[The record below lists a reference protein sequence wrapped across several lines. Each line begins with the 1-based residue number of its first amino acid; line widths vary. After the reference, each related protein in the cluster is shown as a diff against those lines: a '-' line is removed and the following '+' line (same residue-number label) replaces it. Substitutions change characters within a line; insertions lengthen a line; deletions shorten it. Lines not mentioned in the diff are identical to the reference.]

1 VEIEALAALKALSLL
16 GKSLNVK
23 MKPLKAINHFFV
35 KYKWHFLGGLLF
47 VALSTIFR
55 SYQGVIVREG
65 TNEVLNSIEKGKV
78 SDSMIFVW
86 AGLKMIGFAL
96 ISGGFL
102 FLTRQTLIVMSRHI
116 EYDQKNDLYHHY
128 QTLDAQFYK
137 QNTTGDLMN
146 RISEDVGRVR
156 MYTGPAIMYLVNT
169 IATVITVLSFMLS
182 VNQSLTWLVFL
193 PLPILAY
200 FIYIISDLIN
210 KRSLEAQA
218 KLSDLTSQAQE
229 TFSGIRLIKAYNRED
244 YHGEEMLNKSQD
256 YKTIALRLARTE
268 AMFAPTMLFLVAL
281 SSLITV
287 WYGGKL
293 VIEGKIA
300 YGNITEFIYYIFQL
314 TWPFASLGWITSLIQ
329 RAAAS
334 QKRINEFFDTEP
346 LIKSANNDV
355 YAITGNIEFKNVSF
369 VYPENKITA
378 LKNINFTLKSGQT
391 LGITGSVGSGK
402 STLLNL
408 LARQYDVSSGLITV
422 DGRDLKNHNLQLIR
436 SNMGFVP
443 QEVILFSDTIKNNIA
458 FGLKG
463 TKVKEE
469 NIINSAKSAQV
480 HTNIIDFPDKYET
493 VIGERG
499 ITLSGGQKQR
509 ISIARAIISEPKIL
523 VFDDCLS
530 AVDSET
536 EHLILEEL
544 KRLMIGKTSL
554 IVSHRISSIKHA
566 DLILYLKDGEISES
580 GTHEELLAKKGDYF
594 KLHQLQ
600 NN

>member
-1 VEIEALAALKALSLL
+1 MRSLKAL
-16 GKSLNVK
+16 
-23 MKPLKAINHFFV
+23 NHFFV
-35 KYKWHFLGGLLF
+35 KYKWHFLGGMLF
-47 VALSTIFR
+47 VTLSTIFR
-55 SYQGVIVREG
+55 AYQGVIVREG
-65 TNEVLNSIEKGKV
+65 TNEVLKAIDTGLT
-78 SDSMIFVW
+78 SDPMQFLWYGI
-86 AGLKMIGFAL
+86 KMIAFAL

-116 EYDQKNDLYHHY
+116 EYDQKNEIYDHY
-128 QTLDAQFYK
+128 QKLDIKFYK

-146 RISEDVGRVR
+146 RISEDVGKVR

-169 IATVITVLSFMLS
+169 TATIITVLSFMLS

-193 PLPILAY
+193 PLPVLAY
-200 FIYIISDLIN
+200 IIYVISDLIN
-210 KRSLEAQA
+210 KRSLEVQA

-229 TFSGIRLIKAYNRED
+229 TFSGIRLIKAYSRETYYGDEMLSKSED
-244 YHGEEMLNKSQD
+244 YKG
-256 YKTIALRLARTE
+256 IALRLAKIQ

-281 SSLITV
+281 STLITI

-293 VIEGKIA
+293 VIENKIQ

-314 TWPFASLGWITSLIQ
+314 TWPFASLGWVSSLIQ

-334 QKRINEFFDTEP
+334 QQRINEFLDTEP
-346 LIKSANNDV
+346 NIKNPSNEV
-355 YAITGNIEFKNVSF
+355 YPVEGNIEFKEVNF
-369 VYPENKITA
+369 TYPENNVVA
-378 LKNINFTLKSGQT
+378 LKNFSFKIKSGQT
-391 LGITGSVGSGK
+391 LGVTGSVGSGK

-408 LARQYDVSSGLITV
+408 LARQYDVTAGSITI
-422 DGRDLKNHNLQLIR
+422 DGKDIREHNLQLVR
-436 SNMGFVP
+436 SSMGFVP
-443 QEVILFSDTIKNNIA
+443 QEVLLFSDSIKNNIA

-463 TKVKEE
+463 TVPKEE
-469 NIINSAKSAQV
+469 DIINSAKLAQV
-480 HTNIIDFPDKYET
+480 HDNIVGFPDKYET
-493 VIGERG
+493 IIGERG

-509 ISIARAIISEPKIL
+509 ISIARAILSSPKIL

-544 KRLMIGKTSL
+544 KKLMQGRTSL

-566 DLILYLKDGEISES
+566 DLILYLKDGEIIES
-580 GTHEELLAKKGDYF
+580 GTHQQLLAKKGEYY
-594 KLHQLQ
+594 KLNQLQ

>member
-1 VEIEALAALKALSLL
+1 M
-16 GKSLNVK
+16 KS
-23 MKPLKAINHFFV
+23 LKAINHFFV
-35 KYKWHFLGGLLF
+35 KYKWHFLGGMLF

-55 SYQGVIVREG
+55 TYQGVIVREG
-65 TNEVLNSIEKGKV
+65 TNEVLKAIDSKIT
-78 SDSMIFVW
+78 SDPMLFVW
-86 AGLKMIGFAL
+86 FGVKMIGFAL
-96 ISGGFL
+96 VSGGFL

-116 EYDQKNDLYHHY
+116 EYDQKNDIYEHY
-128 QTLDAQFYK
+128 QKLDITFYK

-169 IATVITVLSFMLS
+169 LATVITVLSFMLN

-200 FIYIISDLIN
+200 FIYIISDRIN
-210 KRSLEAQA
+210 KRSLEVQA

-229 TFSGIRLIKAYNRED
+229 TFSGIRLIKAYNRETYYSD
-244 YHGEEMLNKSQD
+244 EMLNKSEG
-256 YKTIALRLARTE
+256 YKTIALRLARIQ

-281 SSLITV
+281 STLITI

-293 VIEGKIA
+293 VIENKIQ
-300 YGNITEFIYYIFQL
+300 YGNITEFIYYIFML

-334 QKRINEFFDTEP
+334 QERINEFLDTVPNISSPTNEQYEVEG
-346 LIKSANNDV
+346 S
-355 YAITGNIEFKNVSF
+355 IEFKNVSF
-369 VYPENKITA
+369 VYPENNVQA
-378 LKNINFTLKSGQT
+378 LKNISFKIASGQT

-402 STLLNL
+402 STILNL
-408 LARQYDVSSGLITV
+408 LARQYDVTSGSISI
-422 DGRDLKNHNLQLIR
+422 DGKNVKEHNLQLIR

-443 QEVILFSDTIKNNIA
+443 QEVLLFSDTIKNNIA

-463 TKVKEE
+463 TIPKEE
-469 NIINSAKSAQV
+469 DVVNSARSAQV
-480 HTNIIDFPDKYET
+480 HENIMSFPDKYET

-509 ISIARAIISEPKIL
+509 ISIARAIISSPKIL

-544 KRLMIGKTSL
+544 KKIMVGKTSL

-566 DLILYLKDGEISES
+566 DVILYLKDGEIIES
-580 GTHEELLAKKGDYF
+580 GTHEQLLSKKGEYYQ
-594 KLHQLQ
+594 LNQLQ

>member
-1 VEIEALAALKALSLL
+1 
-16 GKSLNVK
+16 
-23 MKPLKAINHFFV
+23 
-35 KYKWHFLGGLLF
+35 
-47 VALSTIFR
+47 
-55 SYQGVIVREG
+55 
-65 TNEVLNSIEKGKV
+65 
-78 SDSMIFVW
+78 
-86 AGLKMIGFAL
+86 
-96 ISGGFL
+96 
-102 FLTRQTLIVMSRHI
+102 
-116 EYDQKNDLYHHY
+116 
-128 QTLDAQFYK
+128 
-137 QNTTGDLMN
+137 
-146 RISEDVGRVR
+146 VGRVR

-210 KRSLEAQA
+210 KRSLEVQA
-218 KLSDLTSQAQE
+218 KLSDLTAQAQE
-229 TFSGIRLIKAYNRED
+229 TFSGIRLIKAYNRENYYSD
-244 YHGEEMLNKSQD
+244 EMLNKSQD
-256 YKTIALRLARTE
+256 YKSIALRLARTE

-281 SSLITV
+281 STLITV

-293 VIEGKIA
+293 VIDGKIA

-334 QKRINEFFDTEP
+334 QQRINEFLDTEP
-346 LIKSANNDV
+346 LIKTTNNDV
-355 YAITGNIEFKNVSF
+355 YAIAGNVEFKNVSF
-369 VYPENKITA
+369 TYPENNITA
-378 LKNINFTLKSGQT
+378 LKNISFAIKNGQT

-408 LARQYDVSSGLITV
+408 LARQYDVSSGQISV
-422 DGRDLKNHNLQLIR
+422 DGKNIKDHNLQLIR

-463 TKVKEE
+463 NKVKEE
-469 NIINSAKSAQV
+469 NIIKSAKSAQV
-480 HTNIIDFPDKYET
+480 HNNIIDFPDKYET

-554 IVSHRISSIKHA
+554 IVSHRLSSIKHA
-566 DLILYLKDGEISES
+566 DLILYLTNGEIAES
-580 GTHEELLAKKGDYF
+580 GTHEELLAKKGEYF

>member
-1 VEIEALAALKALSLL
+1 MKALKA
-16 GKSLNVK
+16 V
-23 MKPLKAINHFFV
+23 NHFFV
-35 KYKWHFLGGLLF
+35 KYKWHFLGGMLF

-55 SYQGVIVREG
+55 TYQGVIVRDG
-65 TNEVLNSIEKGKV
+65 TNEVLKAIERGHA
-78 SDSMIFVW
+78 DDPMIFVW
-86 AGLKMIGFAL
+86 YGLKMIGFAL

-116 EYDQKNDLYHHY
+116 EYDQKNDIYEHY
-128 QTLDAQFYK
+128 QKLDTQFYK

-182 VNQSLTWLVFL
+182 VHQSLTWLVFL

-200 FIYIISDLIN
+200 FIYVISDLIN
-210 KRSLEAQA
+210 KRSLEVQA

-229 TFSGIRLIKAYNRED
+229 TFSGIRLIKAYNREKYYSD
-244 YHGEEMLNKSQD
+244 EMLNKSEG
-256 YKTIALRLARTE
+256 YKGIALRLARTE
-268 AMFAPTMLFLVAL
+268 AMFAPTMLSLVSL
-281 SSLITV
+281 STLITI

-293 VIEGKIA
+293 VIDGKIG

-334 QKRINEFFDTEP
+334 QERINEFLHTAP
-346 LIKSANNDV
+346 IIKSPTNEN
-355 YAITGNIEFKNVSF
+355 YPIEGIIEFKDVSF
-369 VYPENKITA
+369 VYPENNIQA
-378 LKNINFTLKSGQT
+378 LKHISFKIKNGQT

-408 LARQYDVSSGLITV
+408 LARQYDVSSGSIAI
-422 DGRDLKNHNLQLIR
+422 DGKNIREHNLQLIR
-436 SNMGFVP
+436 SNMGYVP
-443 QEVILFSDTIKNNIA
+443 QEVLLFSDTIKNNIA

-463 TKVKEE
+463 TKASEKDIV
-469 NIINSAKSAQV
+469 NSARSAQV
-480 HTNIIDFPDKYET
+480 HENIIAFPEKYET

-509 ISIARAIISEPKIL
+509 ISIARAIISQPKIL

-544 KRLMIGKTSL
+544 KRLMVGKTSL

-566 DLILYLKDGEISES
+566 DLILYLKDGEIAES
-580 GTHEELLAKKGDYF
+580 GTHEALMAKKGEYY
-594 KLHQLQ
+594 KLNQLQ

>member
-1 VEIEALAALKALSLL
+1 MKALKAL
-16 GKSLNVK
+16 
-23 MKPLKAINHFFV
+23 NHFFV

-55 SYQGVIVREG
+55 TYQGVIVRDG
-65 TNEVLNSIEKGKV
+65 TNEVLKAIEKGHT
-78 SDSMIFVW
+78 DNAMIFVW
-86 AGLKMIGFAL
+86 YGLKMIGFAL

-116 EYDQKNDLYHHY
+116 EYDQKNDIYAHY
-128 QTLDAQFYK
+128 QNLDAQFYK
-137 QNTTGDLMN
+137 KNTTGDLMN

-169 IATVITVLSFMLS
+169 VATVITVLSFMLS
-182 VNQSLTWLVFL
+182 VHQSLTWLVFL

-200 FIYIISDLIN
+200 FIYVISDLIN
-210 KRSLEAQA
+210 KRSLEVQA
-218 KLSDLTSQAQE
+218 KLSELTSQAQE
-229 TFSGIRLIKAYNRED
+229 TFSGIRLIKAYNREKYYGD
-244 YHGEEMLNKSQD
+244 EMLNKSQH
-256 YKTIALRLARTE
+256 YKSIALRLARTE
-268 AMFAPTMLFLVAL
+268 AMFAPTMLSLVSL
-281 SSLITV
+281 STLITI

-293 VIEGKIA
+293 VIEGKIG

-334 QKRINEFFDTEP
+334 QQRINEFLQTEP
-346 LIKSANNDV
+346 IIKSPTHET
-355 YAITGNIEFKNVSF
+355 YAIEGTIEFKDVSF
-369 VYPENKITA
+369 FYPENNIQA
-378 LKNINFTLKSGQT
+378 LKHINFKIKSGQT

-408 LARQYDVSSGLITV
+408 LARQYDVSTGSILI
-422 DGRDLKNHNLQLIR
+422 DGKNICEHNLQLIR

-443 QEVILFSDTIKNNIA
+443 QEVLLFSDTIKNNIA

-463 TKVKEE
+463 TVAKEE
-469 NIINSAKSAQV
+469 NIVDSAKSAQV
-480 HTNIIDFPDKYET
+480 HENIISFPDKYET

-509 ISIARAIISEPKIL
+509 ISIARAIISQPKIL

-536 EHLILEEL
+536 EHLILDEL
-544 KRLMIGKTSL
+544 KRIMVGKTSL

-566 DLILYLKDGEISES
+566 NLILYLKEGEIIES
-580 GTHEELLAKKGDYF
+580 GTHDELMAKKGEYF
-594 KLHQLQ
+594 KLNQLQ

>member
-1 VEIEALAALKALSLL
+1 MKSLKAL
-16 GKSLNVK
+16 
-23 MKPLKAINHFFV
+23 NHFFV
-35 KYKWHFLGGLLF
+35 KYKWHFLGGVLF
-47 VALSTIFR
+47 VTLSTIFR
-55 SYQGVIVREG
+55 AYQGVIVRDG
-65 TNEVLNSIEKGKV
+65 TNDVLKAIDAGTT
-78 SDSMIFVW
+78 SDPMQFLWYGI
-86 AGLKMIGFAL
+86 KMIAFAL

-116 EYDQKNDLYHHY
+116 EYDQKNEIYDHY
-128 QTLDAQFYK
+128 QKLDIKFYK

-146 RISEDVGRVR
+146 RISEDVGKVR

-169 IATVITVLSFMLS
+169 TATIITVLSFMLN

-200 FIYIISDLIN
+200 IIYVISDLIN
-210 KRSLEAQA
+210 KRSLEVQA

-229 TFSGIRLIKAYNRED
+229 TFSGIRLIKAYSRENYYGDEMLEKSED
-244 YHGEEMLNKSQD
+244 YKG
-256 YKTIALRLARTE
+256 IALRLAKIQ

-281 SSLITV
+281 STLITI

-293 VIEGKIA
+293 VIENKIQ

-314 TWPFASLGWITSLIQ
+314 TWPFASLGWVSSLIQ

-334 QKRINEFFDTEP
+334 QQRINEFLDTEP
-346 LIKSANNDV
+346 NIKNPSNEV
-355 YAITGNIEFKNVSF
+355 YTVEGNIEFKDVNF
-369 VYPENKITA
+369 TYPENNVVA
-378 LKNINFTLKSGQT
+378 LKNFSFKIKSGQT
-391 LGITGSVGSGK
+391 LGVTGSVGSGK

-408 LARQYDVSSGLITV
+408 LARQYDVTSGSISI
-422 DGRDLKNHNLQLIR
+422 DGKDIREHNLQLVR
-436 SNMGFVP
+436 SSMGFVP
-443 QEVILFSDTIKNNIA
+443 QEVLLFSDSIKNNIA

-463 TKVKEE
+463 TVPKEE
-469 NIINSAKSAQV
+469 DIITSAKLAQVHDNIIN
-480 HTNIIDFPDKYET
+480 FPDKYET
-493 VIGERG
+493 IIGERG

-509 ISIARAIISEPKIL
+509 ISIARAILSSPKIL

-544 KRLMIGKTSL
+544 KKLMLGRTSL

-566 DLILYLKDGEISES
+566 DLILYLKDGEIIES
-580 GTHEELLAKKGDYF
+580 GTHEQLLSQKGEYY
-594 KLHQLQ
+594 KLNQLQ

>member
-1 VEIEALAALKALSLL
+1 MKALKAL
-16 GKSLNVK
+16 
-23 MKPLKAINHFFV
+23 NHFFV

-47 VALSTIFR
+47 VALSTVFR
-55 SYQGVIVREG
+55 TYQGVIVRDG
-65 TNEVLNSIEKGKV
+65 TNEVLKAIERGHA
-78 SDSMIFVW
+78 DDPMIFVW
-86 AGLKMIGFAL
+86 YGLKMIGFAL

-116 EYDQKNDLYHHY
+116 EYDQKNDIYAHY
-128 QTLDAQFYK
+128 QKLDTQFYK

-182 VNQSLTWLVFL
+182 VHQSLTWLVFL

-210 KRSLEAQA
+210 KRSLEVQA

-229 TFSGIRLIKAYNRED
+229 TFSGIRLIKAYNRENYYSD
-244 YHGEEMLNKSQD
+244 EMLNKSQD
-256 YKTIALRLARTE
+256 YKGIALRLARTE
-268 AMFAPTMLFLVAL
+268 AMFAPTMLSLVSL
-281 SSLITV
+281 STLITI

-293 VIEGKIA
+293 VIDGKIG

-314 TWPFASLGWITSLIQ
+314 TWPFASLGWITSLVQ

-334 QKRINEFFDTEP
+334 QERINEFLHTEP
-346 LIKSANNDV
+346 IIKSPTNEK
-355 YAITGNIEFKNVSF
+355 YPIEGSIEFKDVTF
-369 VYPENKITA
+369 VYPENNIKA
-378 LKNINFTLKSGQT
+378 LKHISFKIKSGQT

-408 LARQYDVSSGLITV
+408 LARQYDVSSGSITV
-422 DGRDLKNHNLQLIR
+422 DGKNIREHNLQLIR

-443 QEVILFSDTIKNNIA
+443 QEVLLFSDTIKNNIA

-463 TKVKEE
+463 TKANDED
-469 NIINSAKSAQV
+469 IINSARSAQV
-480 HTNIIDFPDKYET
+480 HENIIAFPDKYDT
-493 VIGERG
+493 IIGERG

-509 ISIARAIISEPKIL
+509 ISIARAIISEPEIL

-544 KRLMIGKTSL
+544 KRLMVGKTSL

-566 DLILYLKDGEISES
+566 DLILYLKDGEIAES
-580 GTHEELLAKKGDYF
+580 GTHEALMAKKGEYY
-594 KLHQLQ
+594 KLNQLQ

>member
-1 VEIEALAALKALSLL
+1 
-16 GKSLNVK
+16 
-23 MKPLKAINHFFV
+23 MKPLKALNHFFV
-35 KYKWHFLGGLLF
+35 KYKWHFLGGMIF

-55 SYQGVIVREG
+55 AYQGVIVRDG
-65 TNEVLNSIEKGKV
+65 TNEVLKAIEKGSA
-78 SDSMIFVW
+78 SDPMLFVW
-86 AGLKMIGFAL
+86 YGLKMIGFAL

-116 EYDQKNDLYHHY
+116 EYDQKNDIYEHY
-128 QTLDAQFYK
+128 QKLDTQFYK

-169 IATVITVLSFMLS
+169 VATVITVLSFMLQ

-210 KRSLEAQA
+210 KRSLEVQA

-229 TFSGIRLIKAYNRED
+229 TFSGIRLIKAYNREN
-244 YHGEEMLNKSQD
+244 YYSEEMLNKSQD
-256 YKTIALRLARTE
+256 YKGIALRLARTE

-281 SSLITV
+281 STLITV

-293 VIEGKIA
+293 VIEGRIE

-334 QKRINEFFDTEP
+334 QQRINEFLDTEP
-346 LIKSANNDV
+346 IIKSPTNDN
-355 YAITGNIEFKNVSF
+355 YPIEGSIEFKDVSF
-369 VYPENKITA
+369 AYPENNIQALQHISFKI
-378 LKNINFTLKSGQT
+378 KNGQT
-391 LGITGSVGSGK
+391 LGITGAVGSGK

-408 LARQYDVSSGLITV
+408 LARQYDVTSGSILI
-422 DGRDLKNHNLQLIR
+422 DGKNIKDHNLQLIR

-443 QEVILFSDTIKNNIA
+443 QEVILFSDSIKNNIA

-463 TKVKEE
+463 NKINDTDIIKSAQRAQVHE
-469 NIINSAKSAQV
+469 NIIG
-480 HTNIIDFPDKYET
+480 FPDKYET
-493 VIGERG
+493 IIGERG

-509 ISIARAIISEPKIL
+509 ISIARAIISEPKML

-544 KRLMIGKTSL
+544 KQVMLGKTSL

-566 DLILYLKDGEISES
+566 DLILYLNKGQIVES
-580 GTHEELLAKKGDYF
+580 GTHEELLAKKGEYY
-594 KLHQLQ
+594 KLYQLQ

>member
-1 VEIEALAALKALSLL
+1 MKSLKAL
-16 GKSLNVK
+16 
-23 MKPLKAINHFFV
+23 NHFLV
-35 KYKWHFLGGLLF
+35 KYKWHFLGGMLF

-55 SYQGVIVREG
+55 TYQGVIVREG
-65 TNEVLNSIEKGKV
+65 TNEVLKAIDTKV
-78 SDSMIFVW
+78 TSDPMLFVW
-86 AGLKMIGFAL
+86 YGIKMIGFAL
-96 ISGGFL
+96 VSGGFL

-116 EYDQKNDLYHHY
+116 EYDQKNDIYDHY
-128 QTLDAQFYK
+128 QKLDIKFYK

-169 IATVITVLSFMLS
+169 LATVITVLSFMLS
-182 VNQSLTWLVFL
+182 VNRSLTLLVFL

-200 FIYIISDLIN
+200 FIYIISDRIN
-210 KRSLEAQA
+210 KRSLEVQA

-229 TFSGIRLIKAYNRED
+229 TFSGIRLIKAYSREAYYSD
-244 YHGEEMLNKSQD
+244 EMLNKSEG
-256 YKTIALRLARTE
+256 YKTIALRLARIQ

-281 SSLITV
+281 STLITI

-293 VIEGKIA
+293 VIENKIG
-300 YGNITEFIYYIFQL
+300 YGNITEFIYYIFML
-314 TWPFASLGWITSLIQ
+314 TWPFASLGWITSLVQ

-334 QKRINEFFDTEP
+334 QERINEFLDTEP
-346 LIKSANNDV
+346 NISSPTNEQ
-355 YAITGNIEFKNVSF
+355 YPIEGSIEFKNVSF
-369 VYPENKITA
+369 VYPENNVQA
-378 LKNINFTLKSGQT
+378 LKNISFKIASGQT

-402 STLLNL
+402 STILNL
-408 LARQYDVSSGLITV
+408 LARQYDVTSGSISI
-422 DGRDLKNHNLQLIR
+422 DGKNVKKHNLQLIR

-443 QEVILFSDTIKNNIA
+443 QEVLLFSDTIKNNIA

-463 TKVKEE
+463 TIPKDEDVV
-469 NIINSAKSAQV
+469 NSAKSAQV
-480 HTNIIDFPDKYET
+480 HDNIIGFPDKYET
-493 VIGERG
+493 IIGERG

-509 ISIARAIISEPKIL
+509 ISIARAIISSPKIL

-544 KRLMIGKTSL
+544 KKIMIGKTSL

-566 DLILYLKDGEISES
+566 DVILYLKDGEIVES
-580 GTHEELLAKKGDYF
+580 GTHDQLLSKKGEYYQ
-594 KLHQLQ
+594 LNQLQ

>member
-1 VEIEALAALKALSLL
+1 
-16 GKSLNVK
+16 

-65 TNEVLNSIEKGKV
+65 TNEVLNSIEKGKA
-78 SDSMIFVW
+78 SDPMLFVW

-96 ISGGFL
+96 VSGGFL
-102 FLTRQTLIVMSRHI
+102 FLTRQTLIVMSRLI
-116 EYDQKNDLYHHY
+116 EYDQKNEIYQHY
-128 QTLDAQFYK
+128 QTLDTQFYK

-210 KRSLEAQA
+210 KRSLEVQA
-218 KLSDLTSQAQE
+218 KLSDLTAQAQE
-229 TFSGIRLIKAYNRED
+229 TFSGIRLIKAYNRENYYSD
-244 YHGEEMLNKSQD
+244 EMLNKSQD
-256 YKTIALRLARTE
+256 YKNIALRLARTE

-281 SSLITV
+281 STLITV

-334 QKRINEFFDTEP
+334 QQRINEFLDTEP
-346 LIKSANNDV
+346 LIKTTNNDV
-355 YAITGNIEFKNVSF
+355 YAIAGNVEFKNVSF
-369 VYPENKITA
+369 TYPENNITA
-378 LKNINFTLKSGQT
+378 LKNISFTIKNGQT

-408 LARQYDVSSGLITV
+408 LARQYDVSSGQISV
-422 DGRDLKNHNLQLIR
+422 DGKNIKDHNLQLIR

-463 TKVKEE
+463 NKVKEE
-469 NIINSAKSAQV
+469 NIIKSAKSAQV
-480 HTNIIDFPDKYET
+480 HNNIIDFPDKYET

-554 IVSHRISSIKHA
+554 IVSHRLSSIKHA
-566 DLILYLKDGEISES
+566 DLILYLKDGEIAES
-580 GTHEELLAKKGDYF
+580 GTHEELLAKKGEYF

>member
-1 VEIEALAALKALSLL
+1 
-16 GKSLNVK
+16 
-23 MKPLKAINHFFV
+23 M
-35 KYKWHFLGGLLF
+35 LF
-47 VALSTIFR
+47 VTLSTIFR
-55 SYQGVIVREG
+55 AYQGVIVREG
-65 TNEVLNSIEKGKV
+65 TNEVLKAIDTGLT
-78 SDSMIFVW
+78 SDPMQFLWYGI
-86 AGLKMIGFAL
+86 KMIAFAL

-116 EYDQKNDLYHHY
+116 EYDQKNEIYDHY
-128 QTLDAQFYK
+128 QKLDIKFYK

-146 RISEDVGRVR
+146 RISEDVGKVR

-169 IATVITVLSFMLS
+169 TATIITVLSFMLS

-193 PLPILAY
+193 PLPVLAY
-200 FIYIISDLIN
+200 IIYVISDLIN
-210 KRSLEAQA
+210 KRSLEVQA

-229 TFSGIRLIKAYNRED
+229 TFSGIRLIKAYSRETYYGDEMLSKSED
-244 YHGEEMLNKSQD
+244 YKG
-256 YKTIALRLARTE
+256 IALRLAKIQ

-281 SSLITV
+281 STLITI

-293 VIEGKIA
+293 VIENKIQ

-314 TWPFASLGWITSLIQ
+314 TWPFASLGWVSSLIQ

-334 QKRINEFFDTEP
+334 QQRINEFLDTEP
-346 LIKSANNDV
+346 NIKNPSNEV
-355 YAITGNIEFKNVSF
+355 YPVEGNIEFKEVNF
-369 VYPENKITA
+369 TYPENNVVA
-378 LKNINFTLKSGQT
+378 LKNFSFKIKSGQT
-391 LGITGSVGSGK
+391 LGVTGSVGSGK

-408 LARQYDVSSGLITV
+408 LARQYDVTAGSITI
-422 DGRDLKNHNLQLIR
+422 DGKDIREHNLQLVR
-436 SNMGFVP
+436 SSMGFVP
-443 QEVILFSDTIKNNIA
+443 QEVLLFSDSIKNNIA

-463 TKVKEE
+463 TVPKEE
-469 NIINSAKSAQV
+469 DIINSAKLAQV
-480 HTNIIDFPDKYET
+480 HDNIVGFPDKYET
-493 VIGERG
+493 IIGERG

-509 ISIARAIISEPKIL
+509 ISIARAILSSPKIL

-544 KRLMIGKTSL
+544 KKLMQGRTSL

-566 DLILYLKDGEISES
+566 DLILYLKDGEIIES
-580 GTHEELLAKKGDYF
+580 GTHQQLLAKKGEYY
-594 KLHQLQ
+594 KLNQLQ

>member
-1 VEIEALAALKALSLL
+1 MKALKAL
-16 GKSLNVK
+16 
-23 MKPLKAINHFFV
+23 NHFFV
-35 KYKWHFLGGLLF
+35 KYKWHFLGGMLF
-47 VALSTIFR
+47 VTLSTISR
-55 SYQGVIVREG
+55 TYQGVIVREG
-65 TNEVLNSIEKGKV
+65 TNEVLKAIETKV
-78 SDSMIFVW
+78 TSDPMLFVW
-86 AGLKMIGFAL
+86 YGIKMIGFAL

-116 EYDQKNDLYHHY
+116 EYDQKNDIYEHY
-128 QTLDAQFYK
+128 QKLDAKFYK

-169 IATVITVLSFMLS
+169 LATVITVLSFMLN

-210 KRSLEAQA
+210 KRSLQVQA

-229 TFSGIRLIKAYNRED
+229 TFSGIRLIKAYNREKYYSD
-244 YHGEEMLNKSQD
+244 EMLNKSED
-256 YKTIALRLARTE
+256 YKGIALRLARTE

-281 SSLITV
+281 STLITI
-287 WYGGKL
+287 WYGGRL
-293 VIEGKIA
+293 VIENKIQ
-300 YGNITEFIYYIFQL
+300 YGNITEFIYYIFML
-314 TWPFASLGWITSLIQ
+314 TWPFASLGWITSLVQ

-334 QKRINEFFDTEP
+334 QERINEFLNTAPNISNPTNEQYP
-346 LIKSANNDV
+346 IEGS
-355 YAITGNIEFKNVSF
+355 IEFKNVSF
-369 VYPENKITA
+369 VYPENNVKAINNISFKIA
-378 LKNINFTLKSGQT
+378 SGQT

-408 LARQYDVSSGLITV
+408 LARQYDVSSGNIFI
-422 DGRDLKNHNLQLIR
+422 DGKDLKEHNLQLIR
-436 SNMGFVP
+436 SSMGFVP
-443 QEVILFSDTIKNNIA
+443 QEVLLFSDTIKNNIA

-463 TKVKEE
+463 TIPKEE
-469 NIINSAKSAQV
+469 DVVNSAKSAQV
-480 HTNIIDFPDKYET
+480 HENIIGFPDKYET
-493 VIGERG
+493 IIGERG

-509 ISIARAIISEPKIL
+509 ISIARAIISSPKIL

-544 KRLMIGKTSL
+544 KKIMVGKTSL

-566 DLILYLKDGEISES
+566 DVILYLKDGEIIES
-580 GTHEELLAKKGDYF
+580 GTHEQLLSKKGEYYQ
-594 KLHQLQ
+594 LNQLQ

>member
-1 VEIEALAALKALSLL
+1 MKALKAL
-16 GKSLNVK
+16 
-23 MKPLKAINHFFV
+23 NHFFV
-35 KYKWHFLGGLLF
+35 RYKWHFLGGVLF
-47 VALSTIFR
+47 VSLSTIFKAYLGVFIR
-55 SYQGVIVREG
+55 SG
-65 TNEVLNSIEKGKV
+65 TNDVLSSIKTGNV
-78 SDSMIFVW
+78 ADPMIFVW
-86 AGLKMIGFAL
+86 YGIKMIGFAL

-116 EYDQKNDLYHHY
+116 EYDQKNDIYEHY
-128 QTLDAQFYK
+128 QKLDTQFYK

-182 VNQSLTWLVFL
+182 VDQNLTWLVFL
-193 PLPILAY
+193 PLPILAF

-210 KRSLEAQA
+210 KRSLEVQA

-229 TFSGIRLIKAYNRED
+229 TFSGIRLIKAYHREQ
-244 YHGEEMLNKSQD
+244 YYSEEMLSKSEG
-256 YKTIALRLARTE
+256 YKGIALRLARTE
-268 AMFAPTMLFLVAL
+268 AMFAPTMLLLVAL
-281 SSLITV
+281 STLITV

-293 VIEGKIA
+293 VIEGKID

-334 QKRINEFFDTEP
+334 QERINEFLNSEP
-346 LIKSANNDV
+346 SIKSPTDSV
-355 YAITGNIEFKNVSF
+355 YPIEGAIEFKDVSF
-369 VYPENKITA
+369 VYPENNVQA
-378 LKNINFTLKSGQT
+378 LKNVSLKIKNGQT

-408 LARQYDVSSGLITV
+408 LARQYDVNSGIVSV
-422 DGRDLKNHNLQLIR
+422 DGKNIKEHNLQLIR

-443 QEVILFSDTIKNNIA
+443 QEVILFSDTIRNNIA

-463 TKVKEE
+463 NKINEE
-469 NIINSAKSAQV
+469 NIIKSAKVAQV
-480 HTNIIDFPDKYET
+480 HNNIIDFPEKYDT
-493 VIGERG
+493 IIGERG

-544 KRLMIGKTSL
+544 KRLMKGKTSL

-566 DLILYLKDGEISES
+566 DTILYLKDGEILES
-580 GTHEELLAKKGDYF
+580 GTHEELLAKKGEYY

>member
-1 VEIEALAALKALSLL
+1 MKALKAL
-16 GKSLNVK
+16 
-23 MKPLKAINHFFV
+23 NHFFV

-55 SYQGVIVREG
+55 TYQGVIVRNG
-65 TNEVLNSIEKGKV
+65 TNDVLKAIESGTAGEP
-78 SDSMIFVW
+78 MIFVW
-86 AGLKMIGFAL
+86 YGVKMIGFAL

-116 EYDQKNDLYHHY
+116 EYDQKNDIYEHY
-128 QTLDAQFYK
+128 QKLDAAFYK

-182 VNQSLTWLVFL
+182 VDRSLTWLVFL

-200 FIYIISDLIN
+200 FIYVISDLIN
-210 KRSLEAQA
+210 KRSLEVQA

-244 YHGEEMLNKSQD
+244 HFSDEMLNKSQD
-256 YKTIALRLARTE
+256 YKGIALRLARTE

-281 SSLITV
+281 STLITI

-293 VIEGKIA
+293 VIENKIQ

-334 QKRINEFFDTEP
+334 QERINEFLHTEP
-346 LIKSANNDV
+346 TIKSPSNEM
-355 YAITGNIEFKNVSF
+355 YPIQGTIEFKDVSF
-369 VYPENKITA
+369 VYPENNVRA
-378 LKNINFTLKSGQT
+378 LKHISFKIKSGQT

-408 LARQYDVSSGLITV
+408 LARQYDVNSGSVLV
-422 DGRDLKNHNLQLIR
+422 DGKNIKEHNLQLIR

-443 QEVILFSDTIKNNIA
+443 QEVLLFSDTIKNNIA

-463 TKVKEE
+463 TKANDED
-469 NIINSAKSAQV
+469 IIKSARSAQV
-480 HTNIIDFPDKYET
+480 HENIIGFPQKYET
-493 VIGERG
+493 IIGERG

-509 ISIARAIISEPKIL
+509 ISIARAIISSPKIL

-566 DLILYLKDGEISES
+566 DVILYLKDGEISES
-580 GTHEELLAKKGDYF
+580 GTHEELLGKKGDYY
-594 KLHQLQ
+594 KLNQLQ

>member
-1 VEIEALAALKALSLL
+1 MKSLKAL
-16 GKSLNVK
+16 
-23 MKPLKAINHFFV
+23 NHFLV
-35 KYKWHFLGGLLF
+35 KYKWHFLGGMLF

-55 SYQGVIVREG
+55 TYQGVIVREG
-65 TNEVLNSIEKGKV
+65 TNEVLKAIDTKV
-78 SDSMIFVW
+78 TSDPMLFVW
-86 AGLKMIGFAL
+86 YGIKMIGFAL

-116 EYDQKNDLYHHY
+116 EYDQKNDIYDHY
-128 QTLDAQFYK
+128 QKLDIKFYK

-169 IATVITVLSFMLS
+169 LATVITVLSFMLS
-182 VNQSLTWLVFL
+182 VNRSLTLLVFL

-200 FIYIISDLIN
+200 FIYIISDRIN
-210 KRSLEAQA
+210 KRSLEVQA

-229 TFSGIRLIKAYNRED
+229 TFSGIRLIKAYSREAYYSD
-244 YHGEEMLNKSQD
+244 EMLNKSEG
-256 YKTIALRLARTE
+256 YKTIALRLARIQ

-281 SSLITV
+281 STLITI

-293 VIEGKIA
+293 VIENKIG
-300 YGNITEFIYYIFQL
+300 YGNITEFIYYIFML
-314 TWPFASLGWITSLIQ
+314 TWPFASLGWITSLVQ

-334 QKRINEFFDTEP
+334 QERINEFLDTEP
-346 LIKSANNDV
+346 NISSPTNEQ
-355 YAITGNIEFKNVSF
+355 YPIEGSIEFKNVSF
-369 VYPENKITA
+369 VYPENNVQA
-378 LKNINFTLKSGQT
+378 LKNISFKIASGQT

-402 STLLNL
+402 STILNL
-408 LARQYDVSSGLITV
+408 LARQYDVSSGSISI
-422 DGRDLKNHNLQLIR
+422 DGKDVKKHNLQLIR

-443 QEVILFSDTIKNNIA
+443 QEVLLFSDTIKNNIA

-463 TKVKEE
+463 TIPKDEDVV
-469 NIINSAKSAQV
+469 NSAKSAQV
-480 HTNIIDFPDKYET
+480 HDNIIGFPDKYET
-493 VIGERG
+493 IIGERG

-509 ISIARAIISEPKIL
+509 ISIARAIISSPKIL

-544 KRLMIGKTSL
+544 KKIMIGKTSL

-566 DLILYLKDGEISES
+566 DVILYLKDGEIVES
-580 GTHEELLAKKGDYF
+580 GTHDQLLSKKGEYYQ
-594 KLHQLQ
+594 LNQLQ

>member
-1 VEIEALAALKALSLL
+1 
-16 GKSLNVK
+16 
-23 MKPLKAINHFFV
+23 MKPLKALNHFFV
-35 KYKWHFLGGLLF
+35 KYKWHFLGGVLF
-47 VALSTIFR
+47 VTLSTIFR
-55 SYQGVIVREG
+55 AYQGVIIHDG
-65 TNEVLNSIEKGKV
+65 TEEVLGAIKKGSV
-78 SDSMIFVW
+78 SDPMLFVW
-86 AGLKMIGFAL
+86 YGIKMISFAL

-116 EYDQKNDLYHHY
+116 EYDQKNDIYEHY
-128 QTLDAQFYK
+128 QQLDTQFYK

-182 VNQSLTWLVFL
+182 VNQGLTWFVFL

-200 FIYIISDLIN
+200 FIYVISDLIN
-210 KRSLEAQA
+210 KRSLEVQA
-218 KLSDLTSQAQE
+218 KLSDLTSQSQE
-229 TFSGIRLIKAYNRED
+229 TFSGIRLIKAYNRENYYSD
-244 YHGEEMLNKSQD
+244 EMQNKSEE
-256 YKTIALRLARTE
+256 YKGIALRLARTE

-281 SSLITV
+281 STLITV
-287 WYGGKL
+287 WYGGRL
-293 VIEGKIA
+293 VIEGKIDA
-300 YGNITEFIYYIFQL
+300 GNITEFIYYIFQL

-334 QKRINEFFDTEP
+334 QQRINEFLHSEP
-346 LIKSANNDV
+346 LIKSPSDKT
-355 YAITGNIEFKNVSF
+355 YPIEGTIEFNKVSF
-369 VYPENKITA
+369 VYPENNIQA
-378 LKNINFTLKSGQT
+378 LKNISFKIKSGQT
-391 LGITGSVGSGK
+391 LGITGAVGSGK

-408 LARQYDVSSGLITV
+408 LARQYDVTSGTISV
-422 DGRDLKNHNLQLIR
+422 DGKNIKEHNLQLIR

-443 QEVILFSDTIKNNIA
+443 QEVILFSDTIRNNIA

-463 TKVKEE
+463 HKVNED
-469 NIINSAKSAQV
+469 NIIKSARSAQV
-480 HTNIIDFPDKYET
+480 HENIIGFPDKYET
-493 VIGERG
+493 IIGERG

-544 KRLMIGKTSL
+544 KRLMVGKTSL

-566 DLILYLKDGEISES
+566 DVILYLKDGEIVES
-580 GTHEELLAKKGDYF
+580 GTHEELLVKKGEYY

>member
-1 VEIEALAALKALSLL
+1 MKALKAL
-16 GKSLNVK
+16 
-23 MKPLKAINHFFV
+23 NHFFV
-35 KYKWHFLGGLLF
+35 KYKWHFLGGMLF
-47 VALSTIFR
+47 VALSTISR
-55 SYQGVIVREG
+55 TYQGVIVREG
-65 TNEVLNSIEKGKV
+65 TNEVLKAIDTKV
-78 SDSMIFVW
+78 TSDPMLFVW
-86 AGLKMIGFAL
+86 CGIKMIGFAL

-116 EYDQKNDLYHHY
+116 EYDQKNDIYEHY
-128 QTLDAQFYK
+128 QKLDAKFYK

-146 RISEDVGRVR
+146 RISEDVSRVR

-169 IATVITVLSFMLS
+169 LATVITVLSFMLS

-210 KRSLEAQA
+210 KRSLQVQS

-229 TFSGIRLIKAYNRED
+229 TFSGIRLIKAYNREKYYSD
-244 YHGEEMLNKSQD
+244 EMLNKSED
-256 YKTIALRLARTE
+256 YKGIALRLARTE

-281 SSLITV
+281 STLITI
-287 WYGGKL
+287 WYGGRL
-293 VIEGKIA
+293 VIENKIQ
-300 YGNITEFIYYIFQL
+300 YGNITEFIYYIFML
-314 TWPFASLGWITSLIQ
+314 TWPFASLGWITSLVQ

-334 QKRINEFFDTEP
+334 QERINEFLNTAP
-346 LIKSANNDV
+346 NISSPANEQ
-355 YAITGNIEFKNVSF
+355 YPIEGSIEFKNVSF
-369 VYPENKITA
+369 VYPENNVKAINNISFKIA
-378 LKNINFTLKSGQT
+378 SGQT

-408 LARQYDVSSGLITV
+408 LARQYDVSSGSISI
-422 DGRDLKNHNLQLIR
+422 DGKDVKEHNLQLIR
-436 SNMGFVP
+436 SSMGFVP
-443 QEVILFSDTIKNNIA
+443 QEVLLFSDTIKNNIA

-463 TKVKEE
+463 TIPKEE
-469 NIINSAKSAQV
+469 DVVNSAKSAQV
-480 HTNIIDFPDKYET
+480 HENIIGFPDKYET

-509 ISIARAIISEPKIL
+509 ISIARAIISSPKIL

-544 KRLMIGKTSL
+544 KKIMLGKTSL

-566 DLILYLKDGEISES
+566 DVILYLKDGEIIES
-580 GTHEELLAKKGDYF
+580 GTHEQLLSKRGEYY
-594 KLHQLQ
+594 KLNQLQ

>member
-1 VEIEALAALKALSLL
+1 MKALKAL
-16 GKSLNVK
+16 
-23 MKPLKAINHFFV
+23 NHFFV

-47 VALSTIFR
+47 VALSTILR
-55 SYQGVIVREG
+55 TYQGVIVRDG
-65 TNEVLNSIEKGKV
+65 TNEVLKAIDRGHA
-78 SDSMIFVW
+78 DDPMIFVW
-86 AGLKMIGFAL
+86 YGLKMIGFAL
-96 ISGGFL
+96 VSGGFL

-116 EYDQKNDLYHHY
+116 EYDQKNDIYEHY
-128 QTLDAQFYK
+128 QKLDTQFYK

-200 FIYIISDLIN
+200 FIYIISDRIN
-210 KRSLEAQA
+210 KRSLEVQA
-218 KLSDLTSQAQE
+218 KLSDLTAQAQE
-229 TFSGIRLIKAYNRED
+229 TFSGIRLIKAYNRENYYSD
-244 YHGEEMLNKSQD
+244 EMLNKSKD
-256 YKTIALRLARTE
+256 YKSIALRLARIE
-268 AMFAPTMLFLVAL
+268 AMFAPTMLSLVSL
-281 SSLITV
+281 STLITI

-293 VIEGKIA
+293 VIEGQIG

-314 TWPFASLGWITSLIQ
+314 TWPFASLGWITSLVQ

-334 QKRINEFFDTEP
+334 QERINEFLHTEP
-346 LIKSANNDV
+346 FIKSPTQQTYPV
-355 YAITGNIEFKNVSF
+355 EGNIEFKDVSF
-369 VYPENKITA
+369 AYPENNIQA
-378 LKNINFTLKSGQT
+378 LKHISFKIKSGQT

-408 LARQYDVSSGLITV
+408 LARQYDVSSGSILV
-422 DGRDLKNHNLQLIR
+422 DGKNIREHNLQLIR

-443 QEVILFSDTIKNNIA
+443 QEVLLFSDSIKNNIA

-463 TKVKEE
+463 TKANEE
-469 NIINSAKSAQV
+469 DIIKSARSAQV
-480 HTNIIDFPDKYET
+480 HENIIAFPQKYET
-493 VIGERG
+493 IIGERG

-509 ISIARAIISEPKIL
+509 ISIARAIISQPKIL

-566 DLILYLKDGEISES
+566 DVILYLKDGEIAES
-580 GTHEELLAKKGDYF
+580 GTHEELLAKKGEYY
-594 KLHQLQ
+594 KLNQLQ

>member
-1 VEIEALAALKALSLL
+1 
-16 GKSLNVK
+16 
-23 MKPLKAINHFFV
+23 
-35 KYKWHFLGGLLF
+35 

-55 SYQGVIVREG
+55 TYQGVIVREG
-65 TNEVLNSIEKGKV
+65 TNEVLKAIDTKV
-78 SDSMIFVW
+78 TSDPMLFVW
-86 AGLKMIGFAL
+86 YGIKMIGFAL
-96 ISGGFL
+96 VSGGFL

-116 EYDQKNDLYHHY
+116 EYDQKNDIYDHY
-128 QTLDAQFYK
+128 QKLDIKFYK

-169 IATVITVLSFMLS
+169 LATVITVLSFMLS
-182 VNQSLTWLVFL
+182 VNRSLTLLVFL

-200 FIYIISDLIN
+200 FIYIISDRIN
-210 KRSLEAQA
+210 KRSLEVQA

-229 TFSGIRLIKAYNRED
+229 TFSGIRLIKAYSREAYYSD
-244 YHGEEMLNKSQD
+244 EMLNKSEG
-256 YKTIALRLARTE
+256 YKTIALRLARIQ

-281 SSLITV
+281 STLITI

-293 VIEGKIA
+293 VIENKIG
-300 YGNITEFIYYIFQL
+300 YGNITEFIYYIFML
-314 TWPFASLGWITSLIQ
+314 TWPFASLGWITSLVQ

-334 QKRINEFFDTEP
+334 QERINEFLDTEP
-346 LIKSANNDV
+346 NISSPTNEQ
-355 YAITGNIEFKNVSF
+355 YPIEGSIEFKNVSF
-369 VYPENKITA
+369 VYPENNVQA
-378 LKNINFTLKSGQT
+378 LKNISFKIASGQT

-402 STLLNL
+402 STILNL
-408 LARQYDVSSGLITV
+408 LARQYDVTSGSISI
-422 DGRDLKNHNLQLIR
+422 DGKNVKKHNLQLIR

-443 QEVILFSDTIKNNIA
+443 QEVLLFSDTIKNNIA

-463 TKVKEE
+463 TIPKDEDVV
-469 NIINSAKSAQV
+469 NSAKSAQV
-480 HTNIIDFPDKYET
+480 HDNIIGFPDKYET
-493 VIGERG
+493 IIGERG

-509 ISIARAIISEPKIL
+509 ISIARAIISSPKIL

-544 KRLMIGKTSL
+544 KKIMIGKTSL

-566 DLILYLKDGEISES
+566 DVILYLKDGEIVES
-580 GTHEELLAKKGDYF
+580 GTHDQLLSKKGEYYQ
-594 KLHQLQ
+594 LNQLQ